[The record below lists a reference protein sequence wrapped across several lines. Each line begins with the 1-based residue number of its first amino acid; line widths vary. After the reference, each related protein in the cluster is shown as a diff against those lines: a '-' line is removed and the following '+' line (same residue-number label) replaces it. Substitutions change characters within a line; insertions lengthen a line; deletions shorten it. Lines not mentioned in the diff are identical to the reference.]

1 MKLIDNCIRIPQIK
15 RHNDK
20 LKEENNYLRISQKN
34 LRDEIMDLKR
44 QKNINNNNF
53 NTERRKFKNEILVIN
68 AKNFKKFKQEKNLN
82 EELDNLKEN
91 NNNLGKEIE
100 KLKNSKQVIYKD
112 LEKMKKLINENKKI
126 NQLNVI
132 QFYTNKEIMSKKYN
146 KNFYIKQIF
155 LKELKEI
162 KNNCGLN
169 VDSDN
174 FKEICLYY
182 IKSKLIENLTDLKT
196 KNIFLNPVITQDGKT
211 YEKDNLR
218 KSDIYVENKLVLEI
232 CKILKESGEELTFE
246 NFQKIKEL
254 LINKKTCFFYKN
266 PIVKTLG
273 VNKGETFEDDNV
285 IFGYKNKV
293 IMNIIEDIREL
304 LDDDFFKFQVVENA
318 EIASDTNQN
327 IINNNTNNFN
337 IIGFEDV

>member
-1 MKLIDNCIRIPQIK
+1 MVNNDFEKIENKLIHENIE
-15 RHNDK
+15 
-20 LKEENNYLRISQKN
+20 LK
-34 LRDEIMDLKR
+34 
-44 QKNINNNNF
+44 
-53 NTERRKFKNEILVIN
+53 
-68 AKNFKKFKQEKNLN
+68 
-82 EELDNLKEN
+82 
-91 NNNLGKEIE
+91 
-100 KLKNSKQVIYKD
+100 
-112 LEKMKKLINENKKI
+112 
-126 NQLNVI
+126 QLNVI
-132 QFYTNKEIMSKKYN
+132 QFYVNKKIMSRDYN
-146 KNFYIKQIF
+146 KDNYIQKIF

-196 KNIFLNPVITQDGKT
+196 KNIFLNPVMTQDGKT

-273 VNKGETFEDDNV
+273 VNKGETSEDDNV

-304 LDDDFFKFQVVENA
+304 LDDDFFKFQVFEND
-318 EIASDTNQN
+318 EIISDKN
-327 IINNNTNNFN
+327 IITNNTNNFN
-337 IIGFEDV
+337 IIRFKFV